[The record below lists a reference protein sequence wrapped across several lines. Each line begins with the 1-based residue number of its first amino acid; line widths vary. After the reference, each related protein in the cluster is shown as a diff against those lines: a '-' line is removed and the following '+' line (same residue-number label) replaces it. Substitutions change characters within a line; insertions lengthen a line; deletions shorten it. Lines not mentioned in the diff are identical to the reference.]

1 MRDVLRATALPAV
14 IGGAVVAVAFL
25 LVGPVKEKT
34 TTIERSSASDASPA
48 APIANPTQ
56 GLTAHEIYQQA
67 APGVVFVRSEIVQT
81 TENPFDV
88 FPQRQRSEATG
99 SGFVI
104 DSTGRILTNY
114 HVIQGA
120 QSVTVSF
127 EDNKTAR
134 ATVIGKDQSDDL
146 ALLKVDPSGL
156 DLHPLRLGS
165 SKTVEVGDPTLAIGN
180 PFGYDRTLTSGIVSA
195 LQRQITAPNGFAIN
209 NVMQTDAAINPGNSG
224 GPLLDSQ
231 GRVIGINSQIATGG
245 SSGAGDTGG
254 NLGIGFAVPVD
265 TARKVLP
272 QLEKTGTV
280 KQAWMGIQGLTID
293 GSLAG
298 LGIAAKS
305 GVLLQTVTGPAA
317 KAGLRGGQ
325 STGSVAGQSIRLGGD
340 VITDIDGHAITTMDG
355 LVNHVEAKNPGDK
368 MTVTYLRGGKA
379 HTTTLTLGTRPANLS
394 AAR

>member
-34 TTIERSSASDASPA
+34 TTIERSTASDASPA

-114 HVIQGA
+114 HVIEGA

-156 DLHPLRLGS
+156 DLHPLTLGS
-165 SKTVEVGDPTLAIGN
+165 SKTVQVGDPTLAIGN

-209 NVMQTDAAINPGNSG
+209 NVIQTDAAINPGNSG

-231 GRVIGINSQIATGG
+231 SRVIGINSQIATGG

-265 TARKVLP
+265 TAKKVLP

-280 KQAWMGIQGLTID
+280 KQAWMGVQGLTID

-325 STGSVAGQSIRLGGD
+325 STGSIAGQSIRLGGD
-340 VITDIDGHAITTMDG
+340 VITGLDGHAITTMDG
-355 LVNHVEAKNPGDK
+355 LVNYVEGKNPGDNL
-368 MTVTYLRGGKA
+368 TVTYLRGGKA